1 MDRRRNYMRRRR
13 DRMRSENDY
22 RNPYGS
28 RGGYVVSRRG
38 RGRDRDMRGDYE
50 RDYARY
56 DREYD
61 RDYARYDR
69 DYEYDRE
76 YRSRDYARYDY
87 AEEDEEYKE
96 DLEEWS
102 EKLKRKD
109 RFKIPKEQIIQRAK
123 SMGVKFDEYEEDEFL
138 TAYYYVMNAYPTTTN
153 DYNVY
158 LKMAKEFL
166 EEKDIAVSPSEKLCI
181 YMYKIVKG
189 EE

>member
-38 RGRDRDMRGDYE
+38 RGRDRDMREDYE

-56 DREYD
+56 DREYN
-61 RDYARYDR
+61 RDY

-96 DLEEWS
+96 DLEEWC

-138 TAYYYVMNAYPTTTN
+138 TAYYYVMNAYPTATN